1 MSESNLSR
9 VRAAAGF
16 GMRAAAYLGGKAR
29 TKILGVGVLVLLLVA
44 PAYFANAEHYKIKE
58 VGFRVLNMAPV
69 FVAIDRGFFAAH
81 GIDFTFQEID
91 SGALGVAAVLSG
103 DAQVTDGDIGNV
115 AAVKKQGKSLIMI
128 YNLVDRVTLDLIVRN
143 EALKKSGIDLKAPP
157 FQRARVLK
165 GLKIGITRPGAPTDI
180 YARYFLIEAG
190 LSPDRDATL
199 VQIGGVQALGA
210 ALRSGR
216 IDAVFLSP
224 PLPQML
230 EREGVG
236 TIVIRNTAGDVSE
249 LTDTNFDS
257 LVTTEEYARGNGDAL
272 SGYTHAI
279 QYAVKWINGNR
290 AAALK
295 LLGDKWFKD
304 TTPEALAISFDALM
318 PSVSE
323 TGRYT
328 QAGIQKLLDVYKT
341 IGRDMSVDLTEGG
354 LWTNEFTK

>member
-1 MSESNLSR
+1 MSESNLTRAEAASFGMD
-9 VRAAAGF
+9 AAAHL
-16 GMRAAAYLGGKAR
+16 RVKAR
-29 TKILGVGVLVLLLVA
+29 TKILGVGILILLLFGQA
-44 PAYFANAEHYKIKE
+44 CFANAGQYKMKE
-58 VGFRVLNMAPV
+58 VGFRVLYMAPV

-91 SGALGVAAVLSG
+91 SGALGVAAILSG
-103 DAQVTDGDIGNV
+103 DAQVTDSDIGSV
-115 AAVKKQGKSLIMI
+115 ASVKMQGKSLMMI

-143 EALKKSGIDLKAPP
+143 EVLKNSGIDLKAPP
-157 FQRARVLK
+157 FQRAKVLK

-190 LSPDRDATL
+190 LNPDRDATL
-199 VQIGGVQALGA
+199 VQIGGVQALGT
-210 ALRSGR
+210 ALHSGR
-216 IDAVFLSP
+216 IDAFFLSP

-236 TIVIRNTAGDVSE
+236 TIVIRNTAGDVPE

-257 LVTTEEYARGNGDAL
+257 LVTTAEYASGNGAAL
-272 SGYTHAI
+272 NGYTHAI
-279 QYAVKWINGNR
+279 QDAVKWIHGNR

-304 TTPEALAISFDALM
+304 TTPDALAVSFDALM

-323 TGRYT
+323 SGRYT

-341 IGRDMSVDLTEGG
+341 IGQDISVDLTEGG
-354 LWTNEFTK
+354 VWTNEFTK